1 MILCNGVFEGGGVR
15 GIGHVGAACGMEQG
29 GYRFVELAGSS
40 AGALVA
46 ALLAAGYRCGEL
58 RKEMETLDYLR
69 FKGKDLADYF
79 GTVGKL
85 LSLLFTLGIY
95 NTDYLEQWMMQMLEV
110 KGIRTFGDVERQGRR
125 LWITVSDL
133 TERRILV
140 FPRDAELFGMEPE
153 TFPVAQAV
161 RMSASIPVFFEP
173 FRLRD
178 RWGREH
184 MLVDGGL
191 LSNHPMWTLDNGI
204 TAPMRPTFGFRFRD
218 KKNDSG
224 SSACMAEP
232 NLADYLKSIVSTCL
246 DAIDNNYVSRGDYDR
261 TIWIP
266 TVVNVEGKEK
276 KISATDFEIT
286 GEESGALFENGFSA
300 AEGFL
305 KTWNFQRWK
314 TYYREKK
321 QAAW

>member
-1 MILCNGVFEGGGVR
+1 M
-15 GIGHVGAACGMEQG
+15 
-29 GYRFVELAGSS
+29 
-40 AGALVA
+40 A

-95 NTDYLEQWMMQMLEV
+95 NTDYLEQWMMQML
-110 KGIRTFGDVERQGRR
+110 
-125 LWITVSDL
+125 
-133 TERRILV
+133 
-140 FPRDAELFGMEPE
+140 
-153 TFPVAQAV
+153 
-161 RMSASIPVFFEP
+161 
-173 FRLRD
+173 
-178 RWGREH
+178 
-184 MLVDGGL
+184 
-191 LSNHPMWTLDNGI
+191 
-204 TAPMRPTFGFRFRD
+204 
-218 KKNDSG
+218 
-224 SSACMAEP
+224 
-232 NLADYLKSIVSTCL
+232 

-286 GEESGALFENGFSA
+286 GEESGALFANGFTA
-300 AEGFL
+300 AEAFL